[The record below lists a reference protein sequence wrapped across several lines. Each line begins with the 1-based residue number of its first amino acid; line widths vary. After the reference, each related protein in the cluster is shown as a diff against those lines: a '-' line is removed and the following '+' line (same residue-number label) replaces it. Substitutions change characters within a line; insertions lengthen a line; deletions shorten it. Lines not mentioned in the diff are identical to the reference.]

1 MSRILIV
8 DDEYGLRDLL
18 DRVLVSAGYEVT
30 SVSTAS
36 AGLNKALTE
45 HFDLILLDLMLP
57 DLTGEQVMQVILD
70 SQPDARILVLSS
82 APDPRRRVGV
92 LTAGAVDY
100 LSKPFVNAELVAR
113 VRLRLRDTGAPPTGD
128 HSRIPLGP
136 QGYLDLT
143 RHELVLDDVHTALS
157 HREFDLDPIP
167 GRATRLGVHA
177 QAGARRRVGTPVRP
191 RHQRGG
197 RLHRQAARE
206 ARASSH
212 RNGAQCGLSTR
223 ELGRPS
229 PQPGWPS
236 LRSTHS

>member
-18 DRVLVSAGYEVT
+18 DRVLVSAGYDVT

-128 HSRIPLGP
+128 HSRIPLGQ

-157 HREFDLDPIP
+157 HREFDLVRYLVERRGSVCTRKQVLADVWGLQFDP
-167 GRATRLGVHA
+167 
-177 QAGARRRVGTPVRP
+177 GTNVVDVYI
-191 RHQRGG
+191 G
-197 RLHRQAARE
+197 RL
-206 ARASSH
+206 RAKLAPLLIETV
-212 RNGAQCGLSTR
+212 RNVGYRLAS
-223 ELGRPS
+223 
-229 PQPGWPS
+229 
-236 LRSTHS
+236 